1 MVTLADHSVVIT
13 PALIIDKARAVWDHV
28 VIKLMIINN
37 QLLFVN
43 VMQTVLVKVNLLWTE
58 NYIMCNRSPVG

>member
-1 MVTLADHSVVIT
+1 MVTLADHSDVIA

-28 VIKLMIINN
+28 VIKLTINN
-37 QLLFVN
+37 QLPFVN

-58 NYIMCNRSPVG
+58 NYILWNRSPVG